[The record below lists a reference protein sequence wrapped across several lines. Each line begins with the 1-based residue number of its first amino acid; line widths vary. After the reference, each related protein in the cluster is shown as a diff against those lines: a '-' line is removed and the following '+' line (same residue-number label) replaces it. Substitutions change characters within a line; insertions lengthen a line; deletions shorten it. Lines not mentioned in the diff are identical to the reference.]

1 MEIECFHLGTKVSI
15 KLDEKSKNKFIL
27 TQWSEISAFLN
38 RLKHYESYIKDKLQT
53 GACNRTNE
61 QIEQKIKL
69 KQLEVWYVNK
79 NVWLSSCELLL
90 AKKITEKHFP
100 PDVVACAFDCYAI
113 SRAAYKSIYNYL
125 PIPGVKTLQRLTSSI
140 SKLDDEIY
148 FSKIFKDVSKENR
161 IVVLLHDEIYVREQ
175 YLYHGGTVFGEALN
189 KEEVKAKIKLREQ
202 KAEQLLAKTDSVAV
216 KASTKTNQVR
226 KKPDKETLAG
236 TCHFTWRCISAKMK
250 LSQSLILAIFKMIA
264 LDFFKQI
271 TAFKKNC

>member
-1 MEIECFHLGTKVSI
+1 MSRPPPSPL
-15 KLDEKSKNKFIL
+15 
-27 TQWSEISAFLN
+27 
-38 RLKHYESYIKDKLQT
+38 KDKLQT

-69 KQLEVWYVNK
+69 KQLEVWYVKK

-189 KEEVKAKIKLREQ
+189 KEEVEAKIKLREQ
-202 KAEQLLAKTDSVAV
+202 KAEKLLAKTDSVAV

-271 TAFKKNC
+271 TAFKKTC